1 MPEEIRWQ
9 KQNPHLYDRAVRC
22 PIHKKMIGKYDG
34 RVGIINTTYYCSKCK
49 REYTFTVERE
59 ERIAHNEQRTD

>member
-9 KQNPHLYDRAVRC
+9 KQNPYLYDRAVRC

-34 RVGIINTTYYCSKCK
+34 RIGIINTTYYCPHCK
-49 REYTFTVERE
+49 REYTFTIERDE
-59 ERIAHNEQRTD
+59 K